1 MVQQP
6 ESDDEATIET
16 PRFEPVPLPDDEFKD
31 QLAQVIPHLRAFGR
45 SLSGSR
51 DLADDLVQE
60 TLLKAWAARKRFQA
74 GTNMRAWTFI
84 ILRNLFLSQMR
95 RARFKGEW
103 DEITASKLLAAPA
116 SQDRHVELGDMQ
128 RALLHLPQPQ
138 REALILVGA
147 GGFAYEEAA
156 EICGCAVGTI
166 KSRVARG
173 RVALEDLLTDG
184 KLPSRREHET
194 DGSRTALQSIMSEVD
209 ELSRDRD
216 PRECSRIPTGEIG
229 AVARLSQASRY
240 DGFSRVCAEQSPRTS
255 SSERTSPSIA
265 KAWRRALPTPAWT
278 VGGATFTNRLEE
290 ACTMA
295 SILGLSV
302 FTCLR
307 TRRER
312 PEFQTLRAL
321 NVTDLGCCMN
331 ETQSERSG

>member
-1 MVQQP
+1 MADVEP
-6 ESDDEATIET
+6 AEDMEVVER
-16 PRFEPVPLPDDEFKD
+16 PEPVPLPDDEFKQ
-31 QLAQVIPHLRAFGR
+31 QLGQVIPHLRAFGR

-103 DEITASKLLAAPA
+103 DELTASKLLAAPA
-116 SQDRHVELGDMQ
+116 SQDRHIELADMQ

-173 RVALEDLLTDG
+173 RVALEALLSEG
-184 KLPSRREHET
+184 KLPSRREH
-194 DGSRTALQSIMSEVD
+194 DNQDRTALQSIMGDVD
-209 ELSRDRD
+209 ALSRDR
-216 PRECSRIPTGEIG
+216 IPAPG
-229 AVARLSQASRY
+229 AV
-240 DGFSRVCAEQSPRTS
+240 
-255 SSERTSPSIA
+255 
-265 KAWRRALPTPAWT
+265 
-278 VGGATFTNRLEE
+278 EE
-290 ACTMA
+290 DD
-295 SILGLSV
+295 S
-302 FTCLR
+302 
-307 TRRER
+307 
-312 PEFQTLRAL
+312 
-321 NVTDLGCCMN
+321 DD
-331 ETQSERSG
+331 

>member
-1 MVQQP
+1 MAGEEP
-6 ESDDEATIET
+6 ATVEKDAE
-16 PRFEPVPLPDDEFKD
+16 RFEPTPLPDNEFKD

-103 DEITASKLLAAPA
+103 DELTASKLLAAPA

-128 RALLHLPQPQ
+128 RALMHLPQPQ

-173 RVALEDLLTDG
+173 RVALEALLADG

-194 DGSRTALQSIMSEVD
+194 DSTKTALQAIMGEVD
-209 ELSRDRD
+209 DLSRDRD
-216 PRECSRIPTGEIG
+216 PSGESG
-229 AVARLSQASRY
+229 
-240 DGFSRVCAEQSPRTS
+240 
-255 SSERTSPSIA
+255 
-265 KAWRRALPTPAWT
+265 
-278 VGGATFTNRLEE
+278 
-290 ACTMA
+290 
-295 SILGLSV
+295 IL
-302 FTCLR
+302 
-307 TRRER
+307 
-312 PEFQTLRAL
+312 
-321 NVTDLGCCMN
+321 
-331 ETQSERSG
+331 

>member
-1 MVQQP
+1 MAGEEPAVV
-6 ESDDEATIET
+6 ENEAGREA
-16 PRFEPVPLPDDEFKD
+16 PVPLSDKEFKE

-128 RALLHLPQPQ
+128 RALMHLPQPQ

-156 EICGCAVGTI
+156 EICGCAVGTL
-166 KSRVARG
+166 KSRGARG
-173 RVALEDLLTDG
+173 RVALEALLSDG
-184 KLPSRREHET
+184 KLPSRRDHET
-194 DGSRTALQSIMSEVD
+194 DANKTALQTIMSEVD
-209 ELSRDRD
+209 DLSRDRD
-216 PRECSRIPTGEIG
+216 PSGGEG
-229 AVARLSQASRY
+229 
-240 DGFSRVCAEQSPRTS
+240 
-255 SSERTSPSIA
+255 
-265 KAWRRALPTPAWT
+265 K
-278 VGGATFTNRLEE
+278 
-290 ACTMA
+290 
-295 SILGLSV
+295 
-302 FTCLR
+302 
-307 TRRER
+307 
-312 PEFQTLRAL
+312 
-321 NVTDLGCCMN
+321 
-331 ETQSERSG
+331 

>member
-1 MVQQP
+1 MAGAIRAESNSEGGRAYVNDDLDNQP
-6 ESDDEATIET
+6 AEAA
-16 PRFEPVPLPDDEFKD
+16 RAEPVPLSDPEFKT

-128 RALLHLPQPQ
+128 RALQHLPQPQPQ

-173 RVALEDLLTDG
+173 RVALEQLLSGG
-184 KLPSRREHET
+184 KLPSRRQHKT
-194 DGSRTALQSIMSEVD
+194 DPNNSVLSQIMGEVD
-209 ELSRDRD
+209 ELAG
-216 PRECSRIPTGEIG
+216 PRH
-229 AVARLSQASRY
+229 
-240 DGFSRVCAEQSPRTS
+240 
-255 SSERTSPSIA
+255 
-265 KAWRRALPTPAWT
+265 
-278 VGGATFTNRLEE
+278 
-290 ACTMA
+290 
-295 SILGLSV
+295 
-302 FTCLR
+302 
-307 TRRER
+307 
-312 PEFQTLRAL
+312 
-321 NVTDLGCCMN
+321 
-331 ETQSERSG
+331 

>member
-1 MVQQP
+1 MAGEKPALV
-6 ESDDEATIET
+6 EEEEAAAI
-16 PRFEPVPLPDDEFKD
+16 PVPLPDDEFKD
-31 QLAQVIPHLRAFGR
+31 QLSQVIPHLRAFGR

-103 DEITASKLLAAPA
+103 DDITASKLLAAPA

-128 RALLHLPQPQ
+128 RALMHLPQPQ

-173 RVALEDLLTDG
+173 RVALEALLTEG
-184 KLPSRREHET
+184 KLPSRRDHESPA
-194 DGSRTALQSIMSEVD
+194 GQSALQSIMSEVED
-209 ELSRDRD
+209 LSRDRD
-216 PRECSRIPTGEIG
+216 PRKEI
-229 AVARLSQASRY
+229 
-240 DGFSRVCAEQSPRTS
+240 
-255 SSERTSPSIA
+255 
-265 KAWRRALPTPAWT
+265 
-278 VGGATFTNRLEE
+278 
-290 ACTMA
+290 
-295 SILGLSV
+295 
-302 FTCLR
+302 
-307 TRRER
+307 
-312 PEFQTLRAL
+312 
-321 NVTDLGCCMN
+321 
-331 ETQSERSG
+331 

>member
-1 MVQQP
+1 MPSADSASSSDESGRDYV
-6 ESDDEATIET
+6 SDDLDNQPAEAA
-16 PRFEPVPLPDDEFKD
+16 RAEPVPLSDPEFKQ

-173 RVALEDLLTDG
+173 RVALEQLLSGG
-184 KLPSRREHET
+184 KLPSRRQHKT
-194 DGSRTALQSIMSEVD
+194 DPNNSVLSQIMGEVD
-209 ELSRDRD
+209 ELAG
-216 PRECSRIPTGEIG
+216 PRG
-229 AVARLSQASRY
+229 
-240 DGFSRVCAEQSPRTS
+240 
-255 SSERTSPSIA
+255 
-265 KAWRRALPTPAWT
+265 
-278 VGGATFTNRLEE
+278 
-290 ACTMA
+290 
-295 SILGLSV
+295 
-302 FTCLR
+302 
-307 TRRER
+307 
-312 PEFQTLRAL
+312 
-321 NVTDLGCCMN
+321 
-331 ETQSERSG
+331 

>member
-1 MVQQP
+1 MAGEQP
-6 ESDDEATIET
+6 AGSEKEVTGGADWA
-16 PRFEPVPLPDDEFKD
+16 PLPDNEFKD
-31 QLAQVIPHLRAFGR
+31 QLTIVIPHLRAFGR

-60 TLLKAWAARKRFQA
+60 TLMKAWAATQRFQS

-156 EICGCAVGTI
+156 EICGVAVGTI

-173 RVALEDLLTDG
+173 RVALETIMNDNS
-184 KLPSRREHET
+184 LPSRRTHSNEP
-194 DGSRTALQSIMSEVD
+194 GMTALDTIMGEVAD
-209 ELSRDRD
+209 LSRERRD
-216 PRECSRIPTGEIG
+216 
-229 AVARLSQASRY
+229 
-240 DGFSRVCAEQSPRTS
+240 
-255 SSERTSPSIA
+255 
-265 KAWRRALPTPAWT
+265 
-278 VGGATFTNRLEE
+278 
-290 ACTMA
+290 
-295 SILGLSV
+295 
-302 FTCLR
+302 
-307 TRRER
+307 
-312 PEFQTLRAL
+312 
-321 NVTDLGCCMN
+321 
-331 ETQSERSG
+331 